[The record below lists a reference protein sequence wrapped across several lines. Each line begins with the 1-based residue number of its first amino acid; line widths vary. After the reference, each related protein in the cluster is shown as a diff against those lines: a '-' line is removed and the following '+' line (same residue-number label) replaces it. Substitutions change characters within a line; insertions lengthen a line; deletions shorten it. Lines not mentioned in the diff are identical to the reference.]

1 MKVFKRLLVP
11 VDGWNLRE
19 TRRLRISKREQT
31 DLFEA
36 KANIWVWGHVID
48 SNTEEEGRPRLYI
61 RRTVRGNCQYCHWS
75 KTKYRGLQEVL
86 VYVPWLLIWQ
96 KETDESEIRKLQRF
110 WRNSCIPTSKYE
122 LFPAIQM
129 TLHWQ
134 KKCGTCC
141 YNWTW
146 KVTTH
151 WRTSDTITREKL
163 HTLTVSLTWHFLF
176 RRITSV
182 KK

>member
-1 MKVFKRLLVP
+1 MP

-19 TRRLRISKREQT
+19 TRRLRGSKSEQT

-48 SNTEEEGRPRLYI
+48 SNTEEEGRPRLFVYQ
-61 RRTVRGNCQYCHWS
+61 TNCTWELSILSLIEDKIPRPSRSSC
-75 KTKYRGLQEVL
+75 
-86 VYVPWLLIWQ
+86 VPWLLIWQ

-110 WRNSCIPTSKYE
+110 WRNSCIPTSTYE

-151 WRTSDTITREKL
+151 RRNRDTITREKL
-163 HTLTVSLTWHFLF
+163 HTLAVFLPDTF
-176 RRITSV
+176 YSDKLLPLQSRLATL
-182 KK
+182 